1 MKQNIDKSKLP
12 KPVAE
17 NKKIPGYHYC
27 EKCGSKFKEDRHKKK
42 HVEQLCPYLTEI
54 EKIKCPFDNCEKLF
68 KNEKSF
74 KDHLSAKHGS
84 NPRFQCQKCGTKFNY
99 QKSLSRHVKN
109 NNC

>member
-1 MKQNIDKSKLP
+1 MKQNIDESKLP

-27 EKCGSKFKEDRHKKK
+27 EKCGSKFKEERHRKK

-54 EKIKCPFDNCEKLF
+54 EKIKCPFDNCDKLF

-84 NPRFQCQKCGTKFNY
+84 NPRFECHKCGMTFSY
-99 QKSLSRHVKN
+99 QKSFSRHVKN
-109 NNC
+109 STC